1 MKTLTTVS
9 LIFLLFTKISLADVE
24 STILRDQ
31 CKSDVR
37 ALITELSPNITD
49 GLDEGIDK
57 AYKTI
62 KAKHPNRF
70 TTTKAEEE
78 ALAKNEHIVSRE
90 DFLKRIKALKVKSS
104 NPLFPKMLTWYE
116 DIEAKSGLNPAQ
128 RLLAVR
134 LVDDALRKIKEREE
148 IQKRIKK

>member
-57 AYKTI
+57 AYEKIKT
-62 KAKHPNRF
+62 KHPNRF

-128 RLLAVR
+128 RVIAVR
-134 LVDDALRKIKEREE
+134 LVDDALRKIKERDE